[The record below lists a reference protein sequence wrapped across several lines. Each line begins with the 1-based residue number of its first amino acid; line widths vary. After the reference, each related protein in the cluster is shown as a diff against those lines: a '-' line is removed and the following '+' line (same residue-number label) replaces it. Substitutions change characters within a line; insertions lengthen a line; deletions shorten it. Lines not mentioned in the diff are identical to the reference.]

1 MTLTIN
7 KVLKDLA
14 DLDLSVVTKTG
25 DYTITENDT
34 HINVNASSGA
44 ITITLP
50 VTSTM
55 SGQKQFYIKKIDS
68 SANAVTISGVQ

>member
-1 MTLTIN
+1 MTLTIT

-14 DLDLSVVTKTG
+14 SLDLSVVTKTG
-25 DYTITENDT
+25 DYTVTENDT
-34 HINVNASSGA
+34 HINVDASGGDVA
-44 ITITLP
+44 ITLP

-55 SGQKQFYIKKIDS
+55 SGEKQYYLKTIDS